1 LAIIVT
7 QSLHGM
13 ACPDGNRLQALIAGH
28 ASAQERED
36 ILSHADSCADCRK
49 VLAALA
55 REAPTADP
63 ARASTIAA
71 DSPATESA
79 LLTKGMHVGRYEVES
94 FLGAGGLSLVYIAR
108 DPELN
113 RRVALKLLKSDAQA
127 RLLREAQAMARVS
140 HPNVVAVHDVGEWNG
155 RVFLAMEL
163 VDGIDLRAWLA
174 AKPHRLVE
182 IVDAFRDAGRGLA
195 AAHAAGLVHR
205 DFKPENVLVGKDGR
219 VRVTDFGLAESLDAP
234 APTGDAI
241 SGTPAYMAP
250 EQHRAEN
257 VDARTDQFAFCV
269 ALHEAA
275 YGERPFRGKD
285 YPQLRDAVLAG
296 AVSPAPARPR
306 VPRTL
311 RRILLRGLSMR
322 PGDRWPTMEGLLAAL
337 GRDRT
342 KIPRRAGATAA
353 ALLAVLATAWIGD
366 RIVRARLYAVAR
378 TSFADAGKQ
387 VERTLAS
394 RYESFSALANVSAMV
409 PIMRQVAATR
419 DQADFGLG
427 AQADDH
433 RGLEALHASLRDADW
448 QAWSLVTRR
457 GHLAVA
463 DYKGRLLFTTADSA
477 AFGRDVRVIPAA
489 AAAFSAETAG
499 AQVLRSDDPRMAEAG
514 LASQRH
520 GLVILF
526 AHASVLAG
534 VSQAVFI
541 LTIDAPRLLE
551 ELRLDA
557 QTHLALVAPDGA
569 VEGDV
574 PAAVVA
580 KANGTLTEIDDWLV
594 QRQPVPDL
602 NGAGQPIAQLVL
614 ARPVDVGL
622 AGLFPHARAIL
633 LFAAALAFAV
643 LAWAAVRM
651 ITSS

>member
-1 LAIIVT
+1 
-7 QSLHGM
+7 M
-13 ACPDGNRLQALIAGH
+13 ACPDGNRLQALIAGNL
-28 ASAQERED
+28 SEQEREAV
-36 ILSHADSCADCRK
+36 LGHVDSCGDCRK

-55 REAPTADP
+55 REGGPAPDP
-63 ARASTIAA
+63 ARASTVAA
-71 DSPATESA
+71 TSPTAGSS
-79 LLTKGMHVGRYEVES
+79 LLTQGMRVGRYEVES

-140 HPNVVAVHDVGEWNG
+140 HPNVVTVHDVGEWNG

-174 AKPHRLVE
+174 AKPRRLTE
-182 IVDAFRDAGRGLA
+182 IVDAFRDAGRGLS

-269 ALHEAA
+269 ALYESV
-275 YGERPFRGKD
+275 YGERPFQGKAD
-285 YPQLRDAVLAG
+285 PQLREAVLAG
-296 AVSPAPARPR
+296 AISPAPARAR

-311 RRILLRGLSMR
+311 RRILLRGLSTR
-322 PGDRWPTMEGLLAAL
+322 PGDRWPTMEALLAAL

-342 KIPRRAGATAA
+342 KIPRRAGATAV

-394 RYESFSALANVSAMV
+394 RYESFSALANVSALV

-427 AQADDH
+427 AKADDH

-489 AAAFSAETAG
+489 AAAFGADTAG
-499 AQVLRSDDPRMAEAG
+499 AQVLRSDDRRMVEAG
-514 LASQRH
+514 LTVRQPH

-574 PAAVVA
+574 PSAVVA
-580 KANGTLTEIDDWLV
+580 KATDSLAEVDDWLV

-602 NGAGQPIAQLVL
+602 SGAGAPIAQLVL

-622 AGLFPHARAIL
+622 AGLFPHARTIL

-643 LAWAAVRM
+643 LAWAFVRM
-651 ITSS
+651 ITRS